1 MPRESLTKSARSP
14 VRCSRTSS
22 PRALAPARRCITDDI
37 QKEKTPTWTDLKA
50 KLKDFDRAGLIG
62 LVQDLYAANKDN
74 QLFLHARFGL
84 LDDALEP
91 LQGRH

>member
-1 MPRESLTKSARSP
+1 MI
-14 VRCSRTSS
+14 SR
-22 PRALAPARRCITDDI
+22 
-37 QKEKTPTWTDLKA
+37 KKKTPTWTDLKA

-62 LVQDLYAANKDN
+62 LVQDLHAANKDN